1 MQGVTYGRVWVF
13 VIYSVASIGV
23 TTGTVLQ
30 TVVYEVACL
39 VMMVGSVTTEV
50 DVFVLVTSIA
60 VS

>member
-1 MQGVTYGRVWVF
+1 M

-39 VMMVGSVTTEV
+39 VRMVGSVTTEV
-50 DVFVLVTSIA
+50 DVFVLVTSIV